1 MRRIRESTEADLSEI
16 QRVVRVAFP
25 GKEGD
30 EVSDLTRDL
39 LRDPS
44 ARPYLSLVAVQGE
57 ETVGYVLFTR
67 VEIVGHE
74 VAATILAPLAV
85 SPEYQRQGVGGQL
98 IGKGLTLLAD
108 LGTQLVFV
116 LGHESYY
123 PRHGFIP
130 AGACGFEAPYP
141 IPARHA
147 GAWMVQE
154 LSPGTIGQSKGLVKC
169 ADALDHPEHW
179 VE

>member
-16 QRVVRVAFP
+16 QRVVRDAFP

-85 SPEYQRQGVGGQL
+85 APEYQRQGVGGQL

-108 LGTQLVFV
+108 LGTRLVFV

-154 LSPGTIGQSKGLVKC
+154 LSPGTIGQIKGLVKC